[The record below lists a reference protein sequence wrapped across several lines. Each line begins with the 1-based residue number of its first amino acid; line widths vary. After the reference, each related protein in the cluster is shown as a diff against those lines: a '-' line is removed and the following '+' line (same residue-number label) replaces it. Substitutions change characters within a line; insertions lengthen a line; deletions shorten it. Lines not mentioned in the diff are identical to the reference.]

1 MENEEL
7 FENFKIDFSNKKTEK
22 EKNENYLGKK
32 RNIPTYTNDSNSKK
46 VKYEETKENEALK
59 NYNSTQL
66 KEKQEDLLLMKEIQS
81 IKESIKTEYKENQN
95 ESKDIN
101 EEEEID
107 FKINNI
113 PDKEVKII
121 TKKFAG
127 GFHELIYPIN
137 MPEPKT
143 KIEKIEHPATEYP
156 FKLDQ
161 FQEKSILCLENHQS
175 VLVSAHTSAGK
186 TVVAQYAIAMSLRD
200 KQRVIYTSPIKA
212 LSNQKY
218 RELSEEF
225 KDVGLMTGDVT
236 INTNAS
242 CIVMTTEI
250 LRNMLYKGSEIVKEI
265 AWVIF
270 DEVHYMRDK
279 IRGVVW
285 EETMILLSNK
295 INYVFLSATIPNA
308 REFAM
313 WISLLKNQPCN
324 IIYTEFRPVPLQHYV
339 YPTGSDDILLTVDE
353 KGNFKEDN
361 FNRALSQI
369 SSNISIDN
377 NDNLNNKNVLNLLNN
392 NSLSSQEKKIKNDE
406 EDIKRIIELIT
417 SNDLDPGIIF
427 CFSKEKCELL
437 AKSLAKTELNLTNDD
452 EKKAI
457 EKIYICAILTLSE
470 EDQNIPQVKNML
482 NILKLGIGVH
492 HGGMLP
498 IIRESVELIFQSG
511 LIKILFSTET
521 FSMGLNM
528 PAKTVVFTELEKFD
542 GNKNRYLTGGEY
554 IQMSGRAGRRGLD
567 EKGITMVMLKKK
579 IDPEECRQ
587 IMRGKSD
594 PLNSSFS
601 LSYNQILNLSRIEGI
616 KCEFIL
622 QRSFRQYQSV
632 RAIPLI
638 KKKILISYKNYEKYG
653 NNWERDELIN
663 DAINKIENKNELIE
677 YNRLLLFGDN
687 SELRKKIKPFLIKGR
702 FIYIKNFGI
711 GIFVDYCKMNE
722 DKITEYNY
730 DKKSYE
736 IITNRKNNKNDT
748 LESEEKLIDFKTVYL
763 LVYVVKNSSSVISP
777 GDILKSNGKF
787 IKAPFR
793 INNFEKISQIKISLP
808 ESLNSD
814 SSLKK
819 VEKIYQQLSQSLINK
834 NNKTEKINYKYM
846 DPIKDIKI
854 SDKKY
859 IENNKNIEKL
869 DSELKNI
876 EKIFLNSYGKI
887 INLSENLEKILN
899 NDIIVSYKKKL
910 TLRTQIKYM
919 INELH
924 LLNKL
929 VLNEELINMK
939 KVLTRLNYID
949 KNNLVTFKGQ
959 VACYITS
966 GDTIILTEML
976 FNGFLNGLPEN
987 DIGVIL
993 SCFVSGEGA
1002 TFKKDKQRVEE
1013 DNHLMKLYGDLK
1025 KVIESV
1031 VDIYIE
1037 YKINIKDKEAYI
1049 KLFRYDLMKSI
1060 LYWIN
1065 GDKTFA
1071 EICDEK
1077 ISDVYEGSLVRA
1089 IRRLDELIK
1098 ELILCTDSLGNNN
1111 LKEKL
1116 ENLSKKIK
1124 RGIPFTASLYL
1135 TEENKE

>member
-1 MENEEL
+1 MDNEEL
-7 FENFKIDFSNKKTEK
+7 FENFNIGLSDSMTKKD
-22 EKNENYLGKK
+22 NDDNLIGKK
-32 RNIPTYTNDSNSKK
+32 RKLKNDKDSNSNSKVNKLEESKQNEEIKK
-46 VKYEETKENEALK
+46 
-59 NYNSTQL
+59 YNTAQI
-66 KEKQEDLLLMKEIQS
+66 KEKKEDLLLMKEIQS
-81 IKESIKTEYKENQN
+81 IKESIRTEITN
-95 ESKDIN
+95 ESNDN
-101 EEEEID
+101 EEEID

-121 TKKFAG
+121 TNKFEG

-137 MPEPKT
+137 IPEPKT
-143 KIEKIEHPATEYP
+143 IVEKIENPATEYP
-156 FKLDQ
+156 FKLDK
-161 FQEKSILCLENHQS
+161 FQEKSILCLENKQS

-200 KQRVIYTSPIKA
+200 HQRVIYTSPIKA

-250 LRNMLYKGSEIVKEI
+250 LRNMLYKGSEMIKEI

-339 YPTGSDDILLTVDE
+339 YPTGSDDILLVVDE
-353 KGNFKEDN
+353 KGNFRDDN

-369 SSNISIDN
+369 SSTSNISIEDTN
-377 NDNLNNKNVLNLLNN
+377 RLGNKNLLNMLDSKSQN
-392 NSLSSQEKKIKNDE
+392 SQEKQAKNEE

-417 SNDLDPGIIF
+417 SNELDPGIIF
-427 CFSKEKCELL
+427 CFSKEKCEVL
-437 AKSLAKTELNLTNDD
+437 AKNLAKTELNLTNDD

-457 EKIYICAILTLSE
+457 EKIYLCAILTLSE
-470 EDQNIPQVKNML
+470 EDQKIHQIKNML
-482 NILKLGIGVH
+482 SILKLGIGVH

-528 PAKTVVFTELEKFD
+528 PAKTVVFTEIEKFD

-567 EKGITMVMLKKK
+567 DKGITMVILKRK
-579 IDPEECRQ
+579 IDPENCRE

-594 PLNSSFS
+594 PLNSSFT
-601 LSYNQILNLSRIEGI
+601 LSYNQILNLSRIEGV

-622 QRSFRQYQSV
+622 QRSFIQYQNV
-632 RAIPLI
+632 RAIPLL
-638 KKKILISYKNYEKYG
+638 KKKILTMYCQYEKYG
-653 NNWERDELIN
+653 TNWERDELVN
-663 DAINKIENKNELIE
+663 EVINKIENKNDFIE
-677 YNRLLLFGDN
+677 YNRQLLFGDN
-687 SELRKKIKPFLIKGR
+687 SDLRKKIKPYFVKGR

-711 GIFVDYCKMNE
+711 GIFVDYCKMSD
-722 DKITEYNY
+722 DKIAEYNFE
-730 DKKSYE
+730 KNLYE
-736 IITNRKNNKNDT
+736 IITDRKNKKNNIN
-748 LESEEKLIDFKTVYL
+748 EEEEKLVDFKKVFL
-763 LVYVVKNSSSVISP
+763 LVYVTKNTSNILIP
-777 GDILKSNGKF
+777 GDILKLNGK
-787 IKAPFR
+787 ILKVAFR
-793 INNFEKISQIKISLP
+793 IHDFEKISIIKISLP
-808 ESLNSD
+808 ENLNSN

-819 VEKIYQQLSQSLINK
+819 IEKIYQQLSQSLINK
-834 NNKTEKINYKYM
+834 NNKKEKINYKFM
-846 DPIKDIKI
+846 DPIKDMKI
-854 SDKKY
+854 NDQNF
-859 IENNKNIEKL
+859 IQNNSNIEKIN
-869 DSELKNI
+869 SELKNI
-876 EKIFLNSYGKI
+876 EKTFLNSYGKI
-887 INLSENLEKILN
+887 IDLSENLEKILN
-899 NDIIVSYKKKL
+899 NDIIVSYKQKL
-910 TLRTQIKYM
+910 SLRTQIKYL
-919 INELH
+919 INELNV
-924 LLNKL
+924 LNRL

-939 KVLTRLNYID
+939 KVLMRLNYLD

-976 FNGFLNGLPEN
+976 FNGFLNRMPEN

-993 SCFVSGEGA
+993 SCFVGGEGA
-1002 TFKKDKQRVEE
+1002 TFKKDKQIVEE
-1013 DNHLMKLYGDLK
+1013 DGHLMKLYSDLK

-1037 YKINIKDKEAYI
+1037 YKINIKDKESYI
-1049 KLFRYDLMKSI
+1049 KLFRYDMMKSI

-1065 GDKTFA
+1065 GEKTFA
-1071 EICDEK
+1071 EICDDK
-1077 ISDVYEGSLVRA
+1077 ISDIYEGSLVRT

-1098 ELILCTDSLGNNN
+1098 ELILCVDLIGNNN

-1116 ENLSKKIK
+1116 ENISKKIK

-1135 TEENKE
+1135 SEEVK

>member
-1 MENEEL
+1 MDSDEL
-7 FENFKIDFSNKKTEK
+7 FSNFNLDNTDTLTQKDNKD
-22 EKNENYLGKK
+22 NLLNKK
-32 RNIPTYTNDSNSKK
+32 RNIKKDIDDSNSKK
-46 VKYEETKENEALK
+46 IKYEESKSNTVNE
-59 NYNSTQL
+59 YNSIQI
-66 KEKQEDLLLMKEIQS
+66 KEKKEDLLLMKEIQS
-81 IKESIKTEYKENQN
+81 IKESIKMEYKEN
-95 ESKDIN
+95 ESYENNNKED
-101 EEEEID
+101 EDID

-121 TKKFAG
+121 TNKFEG

-137 MPEPKT
+137 IPNPKL
-143 KIEKIEHPATEYP
+143 KIEKIENPATKYP

-200 KQRVIYTSPIKA
+200 HQRVIYTSPIKA

-250 LRNMLYKGSEIVKEI
+250 LRNMLYKGSEIIKEI

-279 IRGVVW
+279 VRGVVW
-285 EETMILLSNK
+285 EETIILLSNK

-369 SSNISIDN
+369 SSNVSMENSDSI
-377 NDNLNNKNVLNLLNN
+377 NNKNILAQLNLKSQ
-392 NSLSSQEKKIKNDE
+392 SLQEKKIKNDE
-406 EDIKRIIELIT
+406 EDIKRIIELIS

-427 CFSKEKCELL
+427 CFSKEKCELF
-437 AKSLAKTELNLTNDD
+437 AKNLMKTELNLTNDD

-457 EKIYICAILTLSE
+457 EKIYICAILSLSE

-579 IDPEECRQ
+579 IDPEQCRE

-638 KKKILISYKNYEKYG
+638 KKKILIMYKNYEKYG
-653 NNWERDELIN
+653 TNWERDELIN
-663 DAINKIENKNELIE
+663 EIITKIENKNELIE
-677 YNRLLLFGDN
+677 YNRLLLFGNN
-687 SELRKKIKPFLIKGR
+687 SDLKKKIKPFLIKGR

-711 GIFVDYCKMNE
+711 GIFLDYCKMNN
-722 DKITEYNY
+722 DKIAEYNNE
-730 DKKSYE
+730 KKLYE
-736 IITNRKNNKNDT
+736 IVTDRKSNKDKDI
-748 LESEEKLIDFKTVYL
+748 LESEDKLIDFKKVYL
-763 LVYVVKNSSSVISP
+763 LIYTIKNNNNILIP
-777 GDILKSNGKF
+777 GDILKLNGKL
-787 IKAPFR
+787 IKVAFK
-793 INNFEKISQIKISLP
+793 INDFEKISHIKISLP
-808 ESLNSD
+808 ENLNSE
-814 SSLKK
+814 STLKK
-819 VEKIYQQLSQSLINK
+819 IEKIYQQLSQSLVNK

-846 DPIKDIKI
+846 DPIKDMKI
-854 SDKKY
+854 NDKNF
-859 IENNKNIEKL
+859 IQNNSNIEKI

-876 EKIFLNSYGKI
+876 EKIFLNKYGKI
-887 INLSENLEKILN
+887 INLSDNFEKILN
-899 NDIIVSYKKKL
+899 NDIIMSYKKKL

-929 VLNEELINMK
+929 VLHEELINMK
-939 KVLTRLNYID
+939 KVLTRLNYLD

-966 GDTIILTEML
+966 GDTLILTEML
-976 FNGFLNGLPEN
+976 FNGFLNGMPEN

-993 SCFVSGEGA
+993 SCFVGGEGVI
-1002 TFKKDKQRVEE
+1002 FKKDKQIVEE
-1013 DNHLMKLYGDLK
+1013 DKHLMKLYTDLK
-1025 KVIESV
+1025 KIIESI

-1037 YKINIKDKEAYI
+1037 YKINIKDKEAFI
-1049 KLFRYDLMKSI
+1049 KTFRYDMMKNI
-1060 LYWIN
+1060 LYWIT
-1065 GDKTFA
+1065 GEKTFA

-1077 ISDVYEGSLVRA
+1077 ISDMYEGSFVRT

-1098 ELILCTDSLGNNN
+1098 ELILCSDLLGNSS

-1116 ENLSKKIK
+1116 ENISKKIK

-1135 TEENKE
+1135 SEESK

>member
-1 MENEEL
+1 MDNEEL
-7 FENFKIDFSNKKTEK
+7 FENFNIGLSDSMTKKD
-22 EKNENYLGKK
+22 NDDNLIGKK
-32 RNIPTYTNDSNSKK
+32 RKLKNDKDSNSNSKVNKLEESKQNEEIKK
-46 VKYEETKENEALK
+46 
-59 NYNSTQL
+59 YNTAQI
-66 KEKQEDLLLMKEIQS
+66 KEKKEDLLLMKEIQS
-81 IKESIKTEYKENQN
+81 IKESIRTEITN
-95 ESKDIN
+95 ESNDN
-101 EEEEID
+101 EEEID

-121 TKKFAG
+121 TNKFEG

-137 MPEPKT
+137 IPEPKT
-143 KIEKIEHPATEYP
+143 IVEKIENPATEYP
-156 FKLDQ
+156 FKLDK
-161 FQEKSILCLENHQS
+161 FQEKSILCLENKQS

-200 KQRVIYTSPIKA
+200 HQRVIYTSPIKA

-236 INTNAS
+236 INSNAS

-250 LRNMLYKGSEIVKEI
+250 LRNMLYKGSEMIKEI

-339 YPTGSDDILLTVDE
+339 YPTGSDDILLVVDE
-353 KGNFKEDN
+353 KGNFRDDN

-369 SSNISIDN
+369 SSTSNISIEDTN
-377 NDNLNNKNVLNLLNN
+377 RLGNKNLLNMLDSKSQN
-392 NSLSSQEKKIKNDE
+392 SQEKQAKNEE

-417 SNDLDPGIIF
+417 SNELDPGIIF
-427 CFSKEKCELL
+427 CFSKEKCEVL
-437 AKSLAKTELNLTNDD
+437 AKNLAKTELNLTNDD

-457 EKIYICAILTLSE
+457 EKIYLCAILTLSE
-470 EDQNIPQVKNML
+470 EDQKIHQIKNML
-482 NILKLGIGVH
+482 SILKLGIGVH

-528 PAKTVVFTELEKFD
+528 PAKTVVFTEIEKFD

-567 EKGITMVMLKKK
+567 DKGITMVILKRK
-579 IDPEECRQ
+579 IDPENCRE

-594 PLNSSFS
+594 PLNSSFT
-601 LSYNQILNLSRIEGI
+601 LSYNQILNLSRIEGV

-622 QRSFRQYQSV
+622 QRSFRQYQNV
-632 RAIPLI
+632 RAIPLL
-638 KKKILISYKNYEKYG
+638 KKKILTMYCQYEKYG
-653 NNWERDELIN
+653 TNWERDELVN
-663 DAINKIENKNELIE
+663 VVINKIENKNDFIE
-677 YNRLLLFGDN
+677 YNRQLLFGDN
-687 SELRKKIKPFLIKGR
+687 SDLRKKIKPYFVKGR

-711 GIFVDYCKMNE
+711 GIFVDYCKMSD
-722 DKITEYNY
+722 DKIAEYNFE
-730 DKKSYE
+730 KNLYE
-736 IITNRKNNKNDT
+736 IITDRKNKKNNIN
-748 LESEEKLIDFKTVYL
+748 EEEEKLVDFKKVFL
-763 LVYVVKNSSSVISP
+763 LVYVTKNTSNILIP
-777 GDILKSNGKF
+777 GDILKLNGK
-787 IKAPFR
+787 ILKVAFR
-793 INNFEKISQIKISLP
+793 IHDFEKISIIKISLP
-808 ESLNSD
+808 ENLNSN

-819 VEKIYQQLSQSLINK
+819 IEKIYQQLSQSLINK
-834 NNKTEKINYKYM
+834 NNKKEKINYKFM
-846 DPIKDIKI
+846 DPIKDMKI
-854 SDKKY
+854 NDQNF
-859 IENNKNIEKL
+859 IQNNSNIEKIN
-869 DSELKNI
+869 SELKNI
-876 EKIFLNSYGKI
+876 EKTFLNSYGKI
-887 INLSENLEKILN
+887 IDLSENLEKILN
-899 NDIIVSYKKKL
+899 NDIIVSYKQKL
-910 TLRTQIKYM
+910 SLRTQIKYL
-919 INELH
+919 INELNV
-924 LLNKL
+924 LNRL

-939 KVLTRLNYID
+939 KVLMRLNYLD

-976 FNGFLNGLPEN
+976 FNGFLNRMPEN

-993 SCFVSGEGA
+993 SCFVGGEGA
-1002 TFKKDKQRVEE
+1002 TFKKDKQIVEE
-1013 DNHLMKLYGDLK
+1013 DGHLMKLYSDLK

-1037 YKINIKDKEAYI
+1037 YKINIKDKESYI
-1049 KLFRYDLMKSI
+1049 KLFRYDMMKSI

-1065 GDKTFA
+1065 GEKTFA
-1071 EICDEK
+1071 EICDDK
-1077 ISDVYEGSLVRA
+1077 ISDIYEGSLVRT

-1098 ELILCTDSLGNNN
+1098 ELILCVDLIGNNN

-1116 ENLSKKIK
+1116 ENISKKIK

-1135 TEENKE
+1135 SEEVK

>member
-1 MENEEL
+1 MDNEEL
-7 FENFKIDFSNKKTEK
+7 FENFNIGLSDSMTKKD
-22 EKNENYLGKK
+22 NNDNLIGKK
-32 RNIPTYTNDSNSKK
+32 RKSKNDKESNSNSKINK
-46 VKYEETKENEALK
+46 LEESKQNEEIKKYN
-59 NYNSTQL
+59 NTQI
-66 KEKQEDLLLMKEIQS
+66 KEKKEDLLLMKEIQS
-81 IKESIKTEYKENQN
+81 IKESIRTENTN
-95 ESKDIN
+95 ESNDN
-101 EEEEID
+101 EDEID

-121 TKKFAG
+121 TNKFEG

-137 MPEPKT
+137 IPEPKT
-143 KIEKIEHPATEYP
+143 IVEKIENPATEYP
-156 FKLDQ
+156 FKLDK
-161 FQEKSILCLENHQS
+161 FQEKSILCLENKQS

-200 KQRVIYTSPIKA
+200 HQRVIYTSPIKA

-250 LRNMLYKGSEIVKEI
+250 LRNMLYKGSEMVKEI

-339 YPTGSDDILLTVDE
+339 YPTGSDDILLVVDE
-353 KGNFKEDN
+353 KGNFRDDN

-369 SSNISIDN
+369 SSTSNISIEDTN
-377 NDNLNNKNVLNLLNN
+377 RLGNKNLLNLLDSKSQN
-392 NSLSSQEKKIKNDE
+392 SQEKQAKNEE

-417 SNDLDPGIIF
+417 SNELDPGIIF

-437 AKSLAKTELNLTNDD
+437 AKNLAKTELNLTNDD

-457 EKIYICAILTLSE
+457 EKIYLCAILTLSE
-470 EDQNIPQVKNML
+470 EDQKIHQIKNML
-482 NILKLGIGVH
+482 SILKLGIGVH

-528 PAKTVVFTELEKFD
+528 PAKTVVFTEIEKFD

-567 EKGITMVMLKKK
+567 DKGITMVILKRK
-579 IDPEECRQ
+579 IDPENCRE

-594 PLNSSFS
+594 PLNSSFT
-601 LSYNQILNLSRIEGI
+601 LSYNQILNLSRIEGV

-622 QRSFRQYQSV
+622 QRSFRQYQNV
-632 RAIPLI
+632 RAIPLL
-638 KKKILISYKNYEKYG
+638 KKRILTMYYQYEKYG
-653 NNWERDELIN
+653 TNWERDELVN
-663 DAINKIENKNELIE
+663 EVINKIENKNDFIE
-677 YNRLLLFGDN
+677 YNRQLLFGDN
-687 SELRKKIKPFLIKGR
+687 SELKKKIKPYLVKGR

-711 GIFVDYCKMNE
+711 GIFVDYCKMSD
-722 DKITEYNY
+722 DKIAEYNY
-730 DKKSYE
+730 EKKLYE
-736 IITNRKNNKNDT
+736 IITDRKNRKNNINEED
-748 LESEEKLIDFKTVYL
+748 EKLVDFKKVFL
-763 LVYVVKNSSSVISP
+763 LIYVNKNTSNILIP
-777 GDILKSNGKF
+777 GDILKLNGK
-787 IKAPFR
+787 IMKVAFR
-793 INNFEKISQIKISLP
+793 IHDFEKISQIKISLP
-808 ESLNSD
+808 ENLNSN

-819 VEKIYQQLSQSLINK
+819 IEKIYQQLSQSLINK
-834 NNKTEKINYKYM
+834 NNKKEKINYKFM
-846 DPIKDIKI
+846 DPIKDMKI
-854 SDKKY
+854 NDQNF
-859 IENNKNIEKL
+859 IQNNTNIEKIN
-869 DSELKNI
+869 SELKNI
-876 EKIFLNSYGKI
+876 EKTFLNSYGKI
-887 INLSENLEKILN
+887 IDLSENLEKILN
-899 NDIIVSYKKKL
+899 NDIIVSYKQKL
-910 TLRTQIKYM
+910 SLRTQIKYL
-919 INELH
+919 INKLSI
-924 LLNKL
+924 LNRL

-939 KVLTRLNYID
+939 KVLMRLNYLD

-966 GDTIILTEML
+966 GDTLILTEML
-976 FNGFLNGLPEN
+976 FNGFLNRMPEN

-993 SCFVSGEGA
+993 SCFVGGEGA
-1002 TFKKDKQRVEE
+1002 TFKKDKQIVEE
-1013 DNHLMKLYGDLK
+1013 DRHLMKLYTDLK

-1037 YKINIKDKEAYI
+1037 YKINIKDKESYI
-1049 KLFRYDLMKSI
+1049 KLFRYDMMKSI

-1065 GDKTFA
+1065 GEKTFA
-1071 EICDEK
+1071 EICDDK
-1077 ISDVYEGSLVRA
+1077 VSDIYEGSLVRT
-1089 IRRLDELIK
+1089 IRRLDELVK
-1098 ELILCTDSLGNNN
+1098 ELILCVDLLGNNN

-1116 ENLSKKIK
+1116 ENISKKIK

-1135 TEENKE
+1135 SEEVK

>member
-1 MENEEL
+1 MDNEEL
-7 FENFKIDFSNKKTEK
+7 FENFNIGLSDSMTKKD
-22 EKNENYLGKK
+22 NDDNLIGKK
-32 RNIPTYTNDSNSKK
+32 RKLKNDKDSNSNSKVNKLEESKQNEEIKK
-46 VKYEETKENEALK
+46 
-59 NYNSTQL
+59 YNTAQI
-66 KEKQEDLLLMKEIQS
+66 KEKKEDLLLMKEIQS
-81 IKESIKTEYKENQN
+81 IKESIRTEITN
-95 ESKDIN
+95 ESNDN
-101 EEEEID
+101 EEEID

-121 TKKFAG
+121 TNKFEG

-137 MPEPKT
+137 IPEPKT
-143 KIEKIEHPATEYP
+143 IVEKIENPATEYP
-156 FKLDQ
+156 FKLDK
-161 FQEKSILCLENHQS
+161 FQEKSILCLENKQS

-200 KQRVIYTSPIKA
+200 HQRVIYTSPIKA

-250 LRNMLYKGSEIVKEI
+250 LRNMLYKGSEMIKEI

-339 YPTGSDDILLTVDE
+339 YPTGSDDILLVVDE
-353 KGNFKEDN
+353 KGNFRDDN

-369 SSNISIDN
+369 SSTSNISIEDTN
-377 NDNLNNKNVLNLLNN
+377 RLGNKNLLNMLDSKSQN
-392 NSLSSQEKKIKNDE
+392 SQEKQAKNEE

-417 SNDLDPGIIF
+417 SNELDPGIIF
-427 CFSKEKCELL
+427 CFSKEKCEVL
-437 AKSLAKTELNLTNDD
+437 AKNLAKTELNLTNDD

-457 EKIYICAILTLSE
+457 EKIYLCAILTLSE
-470 EDQNIPQVKNML
+470 EDQKIHQIKNML
-482 NILKLGIGVH
+482 SILKLGIGVH

-528 PAKTVVFTELEKFD
+528 PAKTVVFTEIEKFD

-567 EKGITMVMLKKK
+567 DKGITMVILKRK
-579 IDPEECRQ
+579 IDPENCRE

-594 PLNSSFS
+594 PLNSSFT
-601 LSYNQILNLSRIEGI
+601 LSYNQILNLSRIEGV

-622 QRSFRQYQSV
+622 QRSFRQYQNV
-632 RAIPLI
+632 RAIPLL
-638 KKKILISYKNYEKYG
+638 KKKILTMYCQYEKYG
-653 NNWERDELIN
+653 TNWERDELVN
-663 DAINKIENKNELIE
+663 EVINKIENKNDFIE
-677 YNRLLLFGDN
+677 YNRQLLFGDN
-687 SELRKKIKPFLIKGR
+687 SDLRKKIKPYFVKGR

-711 GIFVDYCKMNE
+711 GIFVDYCKMSD
-722 DKITEYNY
+722 DKIAEYNFE
-730 DKKSYE
+730 KNLYE
-736 IITNRKNNKNDT
+736 IITDRKNKKNNIN
-748 LESEEKLIDFKTVYL
+748 EEEEKLVDFKKVFL
-763 LVYVVKNSSSVISP
+763 LVYVTKNTSNILIP
-777 GDILKSNGKF
+777 GDILKLNGK
-787 IKAPFR
+787 ILKVAFR
-793 INNFEKISQIKISLP
+793 INDFEKISQIKISLP
-808 ESLNSD
+808 ENLNSN

-819 VEKIYQQLSQSLINK
+819 IEKIYQQLSQSLINK
-834 NNKTEKINYKYM
+834 NNKKEKINYKFM
-846 DPIKDIKI
+846 DPIKDMKI
-854 SDKKY
+854 NDQNF
-859 IENNKNIEKL
+859 ILNNSNIEKIN
-869 DSELKNI
+869 SELKNI
-876 EKIFLNSYGKI
+876 EKTFLNSYGKI
-887 INLSENLEKILN
+887 IDLSENLEKILN
-899 NDIIVSYKKKL
+899 NDIIVSYKQKL
-910 TLRTQIKYM
+910 SLRTQIKYL
-919 INELH
+919 INELNV
-924 LLNKL
+924 LNRL

-939 KVLTRLNYID
+939 KVLMRLNYLD

-976 FNGFLNGLPEN
+976 FNGFLNRMPEN

-993 SCFVSGEGA
+993 SCFVGGEGA
-1002 TFKKDKQRVEE
+1002 TFKKDKQIVEE
-1013 DNHLMKLYGDLK
+1013 DGHLMKLYSDLK

-1037 YKINIKDKEAYI
+1037 YKINIKDKESYI
-1049 KLFRYDLMKSI
+1049 KLFRYDMMKSI

-1065 GDKTFA
+1065 GEKTFA
-1071 EICDEK
+1071 EICDDK
-1077 ISDVYEGSLVRA
+1077 ISDIYEGSLVRT

-1098 ELILCTDSLGNNN
+1098 ELILCVDLIGNNN

-1116 ENLSKKIK
+1116 ENISKKIK

-1135 TEENKE
+1135 SEEVK

>member
-1 MENEEL
+1 MDNDEL
-7 FENFKIDFSNKKTEK
+7 FENFNLSTSDLKKKNNK
-22 EKNENYLGKK
+22 ENFLSKK
-32 RNIPTYTNDSNSKK
+32 RNIVNNIDDSNSKK
-46 VKYEETKENEALK
+46 NKKLEESKQNELINK
-59 NYNSTQL
+59 YNSEQI
-66 KEKQEDLLLMKEIQS
+66 KEKKEDLLLMNEIQT
-81 IKESIKTEYKENQN
+81 IKESIKMEFKENEN
-95 ESKDIN
+95 ESKDN
-101 EEEEID
+101 EEEID

-121 TKKFAG
+121 TNKFEG

-137 MPEPKT
+137 IPEPKNIIN
-143 KIEKIEHPATEYP
+143 KIENPATKYP

-236 INTNAS
+236 INVNAS

-250 LRNMLYKGSEIVKEI
+250 LRNMLYKGSEMIKEI

-324 IIYTEFRPVPLQHYV
+324 IVYTEFRPVPLQHYV

-353 KGNFKEDN
+353 KGNFKDDN
-361 FNRALSQI
+361 FNKALSQV
-369 SSNISIDN
+369 SSNITIENIDN
-377 NDNLNNKNVLNLLNN
+377 NSNKNILIQLNNK
-392 NSLSSQEKKIKNDE
+392 SQSSQEKKIKNDE

-417 SNDLDPGIIF
+417 DNDLDPGIIF
-427 CFSKEKCELL
+427 CFSKEKCKLF
-437 AKSLAKTELNLTNDD
+437 ANNLAKTELNLTNDD

-470 EDQNIPQVKNML
+470 EDQNIPQIKNML
-482 NILKLGIGVH
+482 NILKLGIGIH

-498 IIRESVELIFQSG
+498 IIRETVELIFQSG

-542 GNKNRYLTGGEY
+542 GNKNRYLTSGEY

-579 IDPEECRQ
+579 IDPEKCREL
-587 IMRGKSD
+587 MRGKSD

-638 KKKILISYKNYEKYG
+638 KKKILAMYNNYQKFG
-653 NNWERDELIN
+653 TNWERDELIN
-663 DAINKIENKNELIE
+663 EVINKIEKKSELIE

-687 SELRKKIKPFLIKGR
+687 SDLRKKIKPFLTKGR

-711 GIFVDYCKMNE
+711 GIFVDYCKINN
-722 DKITEYNY
+722 DKIAEYNY
-730 DKKSYE
+730 EKKLYE
-736 IITNRKNNKNDT
+736 IINKRKNNKN
-748 LESEEKLIDFKTVYL
+748 EISENIDKLLDFNSAFL
-763 LVYVVKNSSSVISP
+763 LIYVNKNCSNDLIP
-777 GDILKSNGKF
+777 GDILKSNGKM
-787 IKAPFR
+787 KKVAFR
-793 INNFEKISQIKISLP
+793 INNFEIISQIKIALP
-808 ESLNSD
+808 ENINND
-814 SSLKK
+814 SSLKTI
-819 VEKIYQQLSQSLINK
+819 EKIYLQISQSLINK
-834 NNKTEKINYKYM
+834 NNKKEKINYKYLE
-846 DPIKDIKI
+846 PVKDFNIN
-854 SDKKY
+854 DRNY
-859 IENNKNIEKL
+859 IQNNTFIEKI
-869 DSELKNI
+869 DSELKQI
-876 EKIFLNSYGKI
+876 EKIFLNSFGKI
-887 INLSENLEKILN
+887 INLSEDLDKILN
-899 NDIIVSYKKKL
+899 NEMIKSYKNKL
-910 TLRTQIKYM
+910 TLRTKIKYL
-919 INELH
+919 INELN

-939 KVLTRLNYID
+939 KVLTRLNYLD

-959 VACYITS
+959 IACYITS
-966 GDTIILTEML
+966 GDTIILTEIL
-976 FNGFLNGLPEN
+976 FNGFLNGMAEN

-993 SCFVSGEGA
+993 SCFVRGEGVI
-1002 TFKKDKQRVEE
+1002 FKKDKQIVEE
-1013 DNHLMKLYGDLK
+1013 DKHLMKLYSDLK
-1025 KVIESV
+1025 NIIESI

-1037 YKINIKDKEAYI
+1037 YKINIKDKEEYI

-1065 GDKTFA
+1065 GEKTFA

-1077 ISDVYEGSLVRA
+1077 ISDIYEGSLVRT

-1098 ELILCTDSLGNNN
+1098 ELILCADLLGNNN

-1116 ENLSKKIK
+1116 ENISKKIK

-1135 TEENKE
+1135 SEEK

>member
-1 MENEEL
+1 MDNEEL
-7 FENFKIDFSNKKTEK
+7 FENFNIGLSDSKIKKD
-22 EKNENYLGKK
+22 NDDNLIGKK
-32 RNIPTYTNDSNSKK
+32 RKSKNDKDSNSNSKVNKLEESKQNEEIKK
-46 VKYEETKENEALK
+46 YITA
-59 NYNSTQL
+59 QI
-66 KEKQEDLLLMKEIQS
+66 KEKKEDLLLMKEIQS
-81 IKESIKTEYKENQN
+81 IKESIRTENTN
-95 ESKDIN
+95 ESNDN
-101 EEEEID
+101 EEEID

-121 TKKFAG
+121 TNKFEG

-137 MPEPKT
+137 IPEPKT
-143 KIEKIEHPATEYP
+143 IVEKIENPATEYP
-156 FKLDQ
+156 FKLDK
-161 FQEKSILCLENHQS
+161 FQEKSILCLENKQS

-200 KQRVIYTSPIKA
+200 HQRVIYTSPIKA

-250 LRNMLYKGSEIVKEI
+250 LRNMLYKGSQMVKEI

-339 YPTGSDDILLTVDE
+339 YPTGSDDILLVVDE
-353 KGNFKEDN
+353 KGNFRDDN

-369 SSNISIDN
+369 SSTSNISKEDVN
-377 NDNLNNKNVLNLLNN
+377 RLGNKNLLNLLDSKSQN
-392 NSLSSQEKKIKNDE
+392 SQEKQAKNEE

-417 SNDLDPGIIF
+417 SNELDPGIIF

-437 AKSLAKTELNLTNDD
+437 AKNLAKTELNLTNDD

-457 EKIYICAILTLSE
+457 EKIYLCAILTLSE
-470 EDQNIPQVKNML
+470 EDQKIHQIKNML
-482 NILKLGIGVH
+482 SILKLGIGVH

-528 PAKTVVFTELEKFD
+528 PAKTVVFTEIEKFD

-567 EKGITMVMLKKK
+567 DKGITMVILKRK
-579 IDPEECRQ
+579 IDPENCRE

-594 PLNSSFS
+594 PLNSSFI
-601 LSYNQILNLSRIEGI
+601 LSYNQILNLSRIEGV

-622 QRSFRQYQSV
+622 QRSFRQYQNI
-632 RAIPLI
+632 RAIPLL
-638 KKKILISYKNYEKYG
+638 KKRILTMYCQYEKYG
-653 NNWERDELIN
+653 TNWERDELVN
-663 DAINKIENKNELIE
+663 EVINKIENKNDFIE
-677 YNRLLLFGDN
+677 YNRQLLFGD
-687 SELRKKIKPFLIKGR
+687 SSDLRKKIKPYLVKGR

-711 GIFVDYCKMNE
+711 GIFVDYCKMSD
-722 DKITEYNY
+722 DKIAEYNY
-730 DKKSYE
+730 EKKLYE
-736 IITNRKNNKNDT
+736 ITTDRKNKKNNIN
-748 LESEEKLIDFKTVYL
+748 EEEEKLVDFKKVFL
-763 LVYVVKNSSSVISP
+763 LVYITKNSSNILIP
-777 GDILKSNGKF
+777 GDILKLNGKI
-787 IKAPFR
+787 IKVAFR
-793 INNFEKISQIKISLP
+793 IHDFEKISQIKISLP
-808 ESLNSD
+808 ENLDSN

-819 VEKIYQQLSQSLINK
+819 IEKIYQQLSQSLINK
-834 NNKTEKINYKYM
+834 NNKKEKINYKFM
-846 DPIKDIKI
+846 DPIKDMKI
-854 SDKKY
+854 NDQNY
-859 IENNKNIEKL
+859 IQNNTNIEKINM
-869 DSELKNI
+869 ELKNI
-876 EKIFLNSYGKI
+876 EKTFLNSYGKI
-887 INLSENLEKILN
+887 VDLSENLEKVLN
-899 NDIIVSYKKKL
+899 NDIIISYKQKL
-910 TLRTQIKYM
+910 SLRTQIKYL
-919 INELH
+919 INELNI
-924 LLNKL
+924 LNRL

-939 KVLTRLNYID
+939 KVLMRLDYLD

-976 FNGFLNGLPEN
+976 FNGFLNRMPEN

-993 SCFVSGEGA
+993 SCFVGGEGA
-1002 TFKKDKQRVEE
+1002 TFKKDKQLVEE
-1013 DNHLMKLYGDLK
+1013 DRHLMKLYTDLK

-1037 YKINIKDKEAYI
+1037 YKINIKDKESYI
-1049 KLFRYDLMKSI
+1049 KLFRYDMMKSI

-1065 GDKTFA
+1065 GEKTFA
-1071 EICDEK
+1071 EICDDK
-1077 ISDVYEGSLVRA
+1077 ITDIYEGSLVRT

-1098 ELILCTDSLGNNN
+1098 ELILCVDLLGNNN

-1116 ENLSKKIK
+1116 ENISKKIK

-1135 TEENKE
+1135 SEEAK